1 MGFFMASREDGNH
14 KGNLGSSER
23 PLRRKLK
30 LSSTITYIRH
40 DGPRVGMWEGA
51 GHEPLNPLFLHIP
64 RMSEESILLREG
76 TQKFSVNI

>member
-1 MGFFMASREDGNH
+1 MASREDGNH

-30 LSSTITYIRH
+30 LLSTISYIRH
-40 DGPRVGMWEGA
+40 DGPRVGMWEGT

-76 TQKFSVNI
+76 TQKFSVTI